1 MADARRAP
9 LKDQTDISGARALIV
24 EARFYDDIQDA
35 LLEGAVAELKAAGVS
50 HDVITVPGALEI
62 PAAIAIAL
70 DAAESNG
77 KPYDAAI
84 ALGCVVRGDTIHFE
98 IVSMESS
105 RALMDL
111 AVAQKISA
119 RQRHHHRQHRCAG
132 LGAGARQRTQ
142 QGRRRRARGAGDA
155 ADQAPAGT
163 GLIMAENKKP
173 RQPRA
178 LTTRAPTRRPTGAAR
193 RGSPRCRRSTRWTS
207 AAPASTTS
215 SPSSRA
221 TGSAT
226 RSRATNIC
234 RPRPRSS
241 GTSSPAWC
249 ATRPSSIP
257 LIDEALS
264 KGWPLKR
271 IDAILRAV
279 LRAGSYELEHRKDVP
294 GRVVVSEYVDVA
306 HAFVEAEETGMVNA
320 VLDQIARQ
328 FRADEFSRG

>member
-35 LLEGAVAELKAAGVS
+35 LMEGAVAELKAAGVR

-70 DAAESNG
+70 EAAEKNG

-105 RALMDL
+105 RGLMDL
-111 AVAQKISA
+111 AVARKFP
-119 RQRHHHRQHRCAG
+119 
-132 LGAGARQRTQ
+132 LGNGIITVNT
-142 QGRRRRARGAGDA
+142 
-155 ADQAPAGT
+155 ADQTPAGE
-163 GLIMAENKKP
+163 GLIMADGKKP
-173 RQPRA
+173 A
-178 LTTRAPTRRPTGAAR
+178 RAPDKKGGDKKANRRGAAR
-193 RGSPRCRRSTRWTS
+193 L
-207 AAPASTTS
+207 AAVQALYQMDIAGAGLNDIFAEFESHWLGNEVEGEKYLPAEAAFF
-215 SPSSRA
+215 RDVV
-221 TGSAT
+221 
-226 RSRATNIC
+226 
-234 RPRPRSS
+234 S
-241 GTSSPAWC
+241 GVVRDQAKLD
-249 ATRPSSIP
+249 P
-257 LIDEALS
+257 LIDDALS
-264 KGWPLKR
+264 KGWPLQR

-279 LRAGSYELEHRKDVP
+279 LRAGSYELEHRKDIP

-306 HAFVEAEETGMVNA
+306 HAFVEKDETGMVNA

-328 FRADEFSRG
+328 FRADEFVRS